1 MAYLIEHEWEKG
13 QTITAE
19 KLNHME
25 KGIAAAIGAI
35 ENAFGK
41 TYTDGANEYKV
52 SLETLGSDRPITA
65 GAITGTTLKATDTES
80 ESALD
85 IAGAS
90 TLKGDVNIGGALTV
104 GKNENGKT
112 KDTTLNGKLSVNGQ
126 LTATGISNL
135 EGGLNVGTAS
145 TSKDTTMHGE
155 LTVEGVTKAI
165 AWDENNNVTS
175 SAKKAATLNGLVNI
189 TGDSTINGDL
199 TVGSSQ
205 NRATIKLN
213 DAMTVKFSNNKNQI
227 IIDGYTKINE
237 SFQIGDENNNKMAYI
252 YGSLNIMEF
261 NSLTHRPTA
270 SITLS
275 KDTRITAETLT
286 VNTGTTTLRGTTTI
300 DKLTK
305 LIVGD
310 STSTE
315 DNKIYGFTTISDL
328 TVSDLTAGAP
338 NVGSPR
344 ETQTYSGIAT
354 FNTEENFLHGHTT
367 IDYLTTL
374 KVLSADE
381 AHWIHGDLTLGT
393 QVLRPNNENPELS
406 SQTAEDDLKINSR
419 NITIGLQSTSEYP
432 VINANS
438 NLTIYAETSMVGA
451 TEIQNLE
458 YLNVTGNSNNFIT
471 GSTTITNLTVPSF
484 VVRDQTTTNGGY
496 AFTISNGT
504 NLRLS
509 QNNGNNNNFDFYFKD
524 TGELIFSGAGYF
536 DNVLTLKNNLI
547 FETESSNQSTSYNYI
562 IKPSLSSA
570 NHYSLQMN
578 INKGSSDIHTILT
591 YYDNTEEQTLYL
603 GNSVSNNTMSSTVTK
618 LFLEAKDQIVLQG
631 GEGNGV
637 EVDSNLYLQSGK
649 ELRLAKSNTQ
659 NDYVIL
665 TAAQLEQIKS
675 YCNITD

>member
-1 MAYLIEHEWEKG
+1 MAYLREHEWEKG

-25 KGIAAAIGAI
+25 KGIAAALGAI
-35 ENAFGK
+35 KSAFG
-41 TYTDGANEYKV
+41 TDYTDGSDKYEV
-52 SLETLGSDRPITA
+52 SLGNLGNDTPINA
-65 GAITGTTLKATDTES
+65 GAISGTTLTASSDLTVDGTSNLKGKLTVGAQDISGGTDTELWGKLTINGREQTDS
-80 ESALD
+80 NNNIIKPAAILD
-85 IAGAS
+85 GTLTVSGAT
-90 TLKGDVNIGGALTV
+90 TLKDILRV
-104 GKNENGKT
+104 T
-112 KDTTLNGKLSVNGQ
+112 KKTTLKDDLEVTKNTTLEGTLSV
-126 LTATGISNL
+126 TGN
-135 EGGLNVGTAS
+135 
-145 TSKDTTMHGE
+145 
-155 LTVEGVTKAI
+155 
-165 AWDENNNVTS
+165 
-175 SAKKAATLNGLVNI
+175 
-189 TGDSTINGDL
+189 STINGEL
-199 TVGSSQ
+199 TAGTSTTNDSTTTYSGNTTLYGDVSIYNSSD
-205 NRATIKLN
+205 K
-213 DAMTVKFSNNKNQI
+213 
-227 IIDGYTKINE
+227 YTK
-237 SFQIGDENNNKMAYI
+237 I
-252 YGSLNIMEF
+252 YGSLCLPQPTSFIFLGNYSNPRISLNAYDGSVIANRLQANYLSINYPRTGTVVF
-261 NSLTHRPTA
+261 N
-270 SITLS
+270 
-275 KDTRITAETLT
+275 TLT
-286 VNTGTTTLRGTTTI
+286 NELHGTTTI
-300 DKLTK
+300 DKLDK

-315 DNKIYGFTTISDL
+315 DNEIYGFTTISNL

-406 SQTAEDDLKINSR
+406 SQTTEDNLKINSR

-432 VINANS
+432 SIVDNS
-438 NLTIYAETSMVGA
+438 SLTIYAETSMVGT

-471 GSTTITNLTVPSF
+471 GSTIITNLIVPSF
-484 VVRDQTTTNGGY
+484 VIRDQTSTNGGY
-496 AFTISNGT
+496 SFTINNGT

-509 QNNGNNNNFDFYFKD
+509 QNNNNNNNFDFYFKD

-536 DNVLTLKNNLI
+536 DNTLTLKNNLI

-578 INKGSSDIHTILT
+578 INKGTSDVHTILT
-591 YYDNTEEQTLYL
+591 YYDNTEDQILYL
-603 GNSVSNNTMSSTVTK
+603 GNSVSNNTMSSTVTS
-618 LFLEAKDQIVLQG
+618 LFLEAKNQIVLQS

-665 TAAQLEQIKS
+665 TATQLEQIKN